1 MSTNQ
6 AGSSPARTVPPRTTL
21 PPALPPTDTALLEE
35 EGLARGLNRAT
46 CR

>member
-1 MSTNQ
+1 MSTHET
-6 AGSSPARTVPPRTTL
+6 GSRPASTV